1 MSVWSFD
8 YNSVSA
14 AGSDCDAGSVRCVI
28 ANVEGE
34 AFVVAFPD
42 RIIAIRQNADP
53 EHAGAAG
60 RQIFKLGG
68 RTVVILHLVWRCA
81 IPRADRK
88 GGTGDG
94 FIA

>member
-53 EHAGAAG
+53 EHAGAEG
-60 RQIFKLGG
+60 GQIFKLGG
-68 RTVVILHLVWRCA
+68 RTVVMNVNGKAELIMIKFV
-81 IPRADRK
+81 IPNK
-88 GGTGDG
+88 S
-94 FIA
+94 IN